1 MKTIIEI
8 LIHQCKVILLK
19 EKVGAYPSFLHPLY
33 AKSREVG
40 AFWSSWTC
48 SAINASAIH
57 PQCHLYHHM
66 RHHHHCSFSWLPDL
80 PYQSVPQLS
89 CLRSLL
95 APALLWH
102 WTLKGLGTSFTITPI
117 HHHKY
122 FFKNIQQKI
131 VLEHQFITTNTFL
144 KIYNKK

>member
-1 MKTIIEI
+1 MQKGIFKFKFTSLSSQLIKIIIEI

-48 SAINASAIH
+48 SAINASAIY

-80 PYQSVPQLS
+80 PISKCSTIILFTIPLSPSFALTLDLKRSWHRVHDNTNSSPQL
-89 CLRSLL
+89 LL
-95 APALLWH
+95 
-102 WTLKGLGTSFTITPI
+102 
-117 HHHKY
+117 
-122 FFKNIQQKI
+122 
-131 VLEHQFITTNTFL
+131 
-144 KIYNKK
+144 